1 MHQSGT
7 HWLKHM
13 LACAMARHFNIAP
26 PQFNHANDII
36 GGPRDPV
43 VHEQIPRIL
52 SSHSIAHPWL
62 RSSTLARALAL
73 PPYVVL
79 VRDLR
84 ASLISNYVKWQ
95 HRYQMPFSDF
105 LSGDPDGRRFNSDIW
120 WTIRFLNAWGRVYQ
134 SRPEHVTVVRYEAL
148 RADPEAELARVVA
161 AFGLPLSAE
170 DINHGINMSG
180 KQEMAAKDDPD
191 KPAGAAWLAGRAASA
206 AKVPAVAKLHNQV
219 DTQRYR
225 YIDMLVATS
234 ATQQQFLIEHDV
246 APSRTRV
253 IPNFTRLPMVDAH
266 NATP

>member
-1 MHQSGT
+1 MAFGFKAWRRAFGNFSLFHHRHCDGHLLSMHQSGT

-191 KPAGAAWLAGRAASA
+191 KPAGAVRRDTPSEDPKLQPDDHAFIAATTKAHLKFNFGYSYDT
-206 AKVPAVAKLHNQV
+206 PAP
-219 DTQRYR
+219 
-225 YIDMLVATS
+225 ATS
-234 ATQQQFLIEHDV
+234 D
-246 APSRTRV
+246 
-253 IPNFTRLPMVDAH
+253 
-266 NATP
+266 